1 MDAFVP
7 LAFPLAILL
16 SGAELMIGLNL
27 LGRIRMQ
34 FTAWLLLIFMS
45 FFSILTFIL
54 ALTNPVT
61 DCGCFGD
68 ALKLTNWQTFGKN
81 IILFVPTL
89 VVFFRRK
96 KFSPAASALSEWIL
110 SAINLAI
117 ACGISVY
124 CIVHEP
130 VIDFRPYRIGTYI
143 PGQMVIPE
151 GAPLDE
157 YQTLLVYEK
166 EGVKQEFTDKNF
178 PWQDTTWKWVE
189 TKQKL
194 LKKGYEPPIHDFS
207 ITSSDGADITEAIL
221 ADKGYV
227 FLVISPNLT
236 RASMKGFQALDPLTL
251 RAKEL
256 GFAVYGVTASAE
268 NEVAEFRN
276 NIQPPYDFCTADETT
291 LKTILR
297 SNPGVLLLHEGT
309 VIGKWN
315 FRDVP
320 EAGKLR
326 TDLLSVV
333 LLERQKQ
340 HNHLTII
347 MLSAIGLWLYGFL
360 LGSGKGLLNKKKG

>member
-1 MDAFVP
+1 
-7 LAFPLAILL
+7 
-16 SGAELMIGLNL
+16 
-27 LGRIRMQ
+27 
-34 FTAWLLLIFMS
+34 
-45 FFSILTFIL
+45 
-54 ALTNPVT
+54 
-61 DCGCFGD
+61 
-68 ALKLTNWQTFGKN
+68 
-81 IILFVPTL
+81 
-89 VVFFRRK
+89 
-96 KFSPAASALSEWIL
+96 
-110 SAINLAI
+110 
-117 ACGISVY
+117 
-124 CIVHEP
+124 
-130 VIDFRPYRIGTYI
+130 
-143 PGQMVIPE
+143 
-151 GAPLDE
+151 
-157 YQTLLVYEK
+157 
-166 EGVKQEFTDKNF
+166 
-178 PWQDTTWKWVE
+178 
-189 TKQKL
+189 
-194 LKKGYEPPIHDFS
+194 
-207 ITSSDGADITEAIL
+207 
-221 ADKGYV
+221 
-227 FLVISPNLT
+227 
-236 RASMKGFQALDPLTL
+236 MKGFQALDPLTL